1 MMPTLTTQA
10 KLLTA
15 EEVAQRLGVDVSEVN
30 VLVTT
35 GKLSAYRL
43 GGQFVRFR
51 RDDVDALARGKR
63 PRAALS
69 RHAQPTAASG
79 WGERI
84 REFVYLHDFYLMA
97 VLLTL
102 LLIAVLIRF
111 A

>member
-1 MMPTLTTQA
+1 MPVLEQQG

-30 VLVTT
+30 VLVAT
-35 GKLSAYRL
+35 GKLAAYRL

-51 RDDVDALARGKR
+51 QDEVETLVRGARPRAKR
-63 PRAALS
+63 PRRAPHAPAA
-69 RHAQPTAASG
+69 G
-79 WGERI
+79 WGERL

-97 VLLTL
+97 ALLTL
-102 LLIAVLIRF
+102 LLIAVLIHF

>member
-1 MMPTLTTQA
+1 MGADASVVT
-10 KLLTA
+10 
-15 EEVAQRLGVDVSEVN
+15 

-35 GKLSAYRL
+35 GKLPAYLL

-51 RDDVDALARGKR
+51 GDAVAALARGKR